1 MTPAATGVVRDAGRA
16 ATLPD
21 DLSDAGPSPAPHETD
36 TTRRLPVTP
45 EPTSGAVRLLV
56 LDVDSTLIEQEV
68 IELLADH
75 AGTRAEVTEVTER
88 AMRGELDFGASLR
101 ERVATLTGVPVEA
114 FDDVRA
120 RATFTPGVRE
130 LVAEAH
136 RRGWEVALVSGG
148 FEEIVADLAAEL
160 GITRFRANRLEVAGG
175 RLTGRTTGPV
185 VDRAAKEVALREFAA
200 ELGLPMSA
208 TIAVGDGAN
217 DLDMIDAAGIGV
229 AFAAK
234 PVVRAQA
241 PHAVDGPRIDAV
253 LAVVDRVDDGR

>member
-1 MTPAATGVVRDAGRA
+1 MT
-16 ATLPD
+16 
-21 DLSDAGPSPAPHETD
+21 PSPAGVVPDAVRVALPVGAPAEVPAPGADETD
-36 TTRRLPVTP
+36 TARSPRVTP
-45 EPTSGAVRLLV
+45 DPPSGPVRLLV
-56 LDVDSTLIEQEV
+56 MDVDSTLIEQEV

-88 AMRGELDFGASLR
+88 AMRGEIDFGASLR
-101 ERVATLTGVPVEA
+101 ERVATLAGVPVEA
-114 FDDVRA
+114 FADVRA

-136 RRGWEVALVSGG
+136 RRGWEVGLVSGG

-160 GITRFRANRLEVAGG
+160 GITRFRANRLEVADG

-200 ELGLPMSA
+200 ELGLPMTA

-217 DLDMIDAAGIGV
+217 DLDMIGAAGIGV

-241 PHAVDGPRIDAV
+241 PYGVDGPRIDAV
-253 LAVVDRVDDGR
+253 LDVVDRVDAAR